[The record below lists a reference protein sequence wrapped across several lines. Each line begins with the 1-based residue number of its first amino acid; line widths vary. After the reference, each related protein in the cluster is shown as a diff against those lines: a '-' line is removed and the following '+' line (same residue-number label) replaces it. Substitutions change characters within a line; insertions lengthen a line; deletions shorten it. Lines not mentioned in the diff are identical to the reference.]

1 MIDPV
6 LLVISVA
13 AGVVVGILSGLLGIG
28 GGTLMVPLLRVVY
41 GFPALLVTGTSLL
54 AIIPTSIS
62 GAITH
67 IRNKTCVPQIGV
79 AAGVGGAV
87 TSVLGV
93 QLANISPG
101 WLVMLVA
108 AVIIFYSAYNMFK
121 KAIKCPKPG
130 SAEDGVKAGVSTGA
144 SADAKMEAMAGVSCA
159 SSGKDGKDNSL
170 APSPKCTNTNTCA
183 QAGVNAQSSSA
194 ISSEQAFSK
203 RDIIYG
209 ALIGAV
215 AGVASG
221 YVGVGGGFLMVPL
234 FLSKLNIPMKK
245 ASGTSLIAVCIL
257 AIPAAISQF
266 SYGNVSIVAGL
277 ALAIGAIPGAL
288 FGAKMIK
295 KVPERTLRFVFSAFL
310 CVAALLLLI
319 RELGI
324 F

>member
-1 MIDPV
+1 MISPS
-6 LLVISVA
+6 LLIISVI

-28 GGTLMVPLLRVVY
+28 GGTLMVPLLRVAY
-41 GFPALLVTGTSLL
+41 GFPALLATGTSLL

-79 AAGVGGAV
+79 AAGIGGAV

-130 SAEDGVKAGVSTGA
+130 SVDGCAKADAGADAHTGA
-144 SADAKMEAMAGVSCA
+144 SVDAQMDVSAQA
-159 SSGKDGKDNSL
+159 SRKDGKDNSS

-183 QAGVNAQSSSA
+183 KLDVNDQASGAVA
-194 ISSEQAFSK
+194 SEQTFSK
-203 RDIIYG
+203 HDIIYG

-257 AIPAAISQF
+257 AIPAVISQL